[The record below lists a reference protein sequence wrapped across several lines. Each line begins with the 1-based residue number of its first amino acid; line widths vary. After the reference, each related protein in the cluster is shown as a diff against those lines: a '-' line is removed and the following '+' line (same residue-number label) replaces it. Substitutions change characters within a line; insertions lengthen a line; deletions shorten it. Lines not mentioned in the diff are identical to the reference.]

1 MYSIFIALFPVVSK
15 IPTPSTTEAYL
26 EPEPY
31 LQDQETTDLNTVRK
45 KSGPP
50 SIWSNFVAPDPSGPV
65 DLIDH
70 IQQDEDIGVYPVF
83 TVPTKAPSP
92 TAGVSFRSSH

>member
-1 MYSIFIALFPVVSK
+1 MIAFFPAVSN

-31 LQDQETTDLNTVRK
+31 LQDRETTDLNTVRK
-45 KSGPP
+45 KS
-50 SIWSNFVAPDPSGPV
+50 IWSNFAAPPNDPSGPV